1 MTADELKAIP
11 KGTFVV
17 MKTGKHPMQVKLR
30 LFLDWG
36 ITFDEPYQIEERAS
50 RKIAYAD
57 RDELIRSILKKYPPK
72 ESLERPRSRV
82 RREAPVQEQNDSN
95 KPEALHIPKRED
107 YS

>member
-1 MTADELKAIP
+1 
-11 KGTFVV
+11 
-17 MKTGKHPMQVKLR
+17 MQTKLR

-36 ITFDEPYQIEERAS
+36 ITFDEPYQIEERVN

-72 ESLERPRSRV
+72 ESIERPRSRV
-82 RREAPVQEQNDSN
+82 RRDAPTQAQADSN
-95 KPEALHIPKRED
+95 KPEVLHIPKRED